1 MLVLYR
7 KKGES
12 ILIGDDIKITVLDIG
27 NEKVK
32 IAIDAPKEISV
43 LRNELHEAA
52 LENAAALNKGSFDVI
67 ENLKNIIK

>member
-12 ILIGDDIKITVLDIG
+12 ILIGDDIKITILDIG

-43 LRNELHEAA
+43 LRSELKEAA